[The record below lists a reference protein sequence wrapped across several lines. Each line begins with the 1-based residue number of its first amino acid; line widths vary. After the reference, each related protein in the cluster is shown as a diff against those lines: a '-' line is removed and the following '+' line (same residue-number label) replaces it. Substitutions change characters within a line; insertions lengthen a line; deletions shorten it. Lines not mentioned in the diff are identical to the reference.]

1 MLLAKSYYLTPTEPV
16 GSCLHCHEQ
25 EDPVDWGT
33 MESPGVKDSGSKGL
47 QPWKRN
53 ISSNAHQVP
62 RLTPSECHLFSHIY
76 IQYQIILLPISVVD
90 INKFHSKFKNTLV
103 F

>member
-33 MESPGVKDSGSKGL
+33 MESPGVKDSGSNPGKGTF
-47 QPWKRN
+47 P
-53 ISSNAHQVP
+53 
-62 RLTPSECHLFSHIY
+62 LTPT
-76 IQYQIILLPISVVD
+76 
-90 INKFHSKFKNTLV
+90 KFQG
-103 F
+103 